1 VRDAALQAARFQSLD
16 GINKKPLKP
25 KADGQSH
32 PLNASAS
39 GFVLNMIRSSRH
51 GGWRP

>member
-1 VRDAALQAARFQSLD
+1 VRDAALQAACFQSLD

-32 PLNASAS
+32 PLNAS

-51 GGWRP
+51 GGRRP